1 MKRSHAPIFWLL
13 FLMMTMMSTTG
24 LMVISQMVDS
34 MQWYCMTWVK
44 PGAGRSARRADQALG
59 SVTPT
64 CPWYLPPRS
73 L

>member
-1 MKRSHAPIFWLL
+1 MVRPVALL
-13 FLMMTMMSTTG
+13 TVMLRQRR
-24 LMVISQMVDS
+24 LYRPQ
-34 MQWYCMTWVK
+34 
-44 PGAGRSARRADQALG
+44 ARG